1 MPSPSVSPSA
11 ITTSTASY
19 EHLKTPPRQL
29 PPKAATDPLAN
40 RPRLIPSHL
49 SLPTF
54 LLSTPGLTSATLSN
68 NPRSYSPEEDS
79 LPSANLGKDT
89 KPDPE
94 LEKYE
99 DLQLLVD
106 RQLEAETR
114 YGFSNT
120 QYPDGPL
127 THWPRLSSCSPGPP
141 PGLCTPR
148 RRVSVAPCG
157 SPNLPEAEEVE
168 IPFVWGRRY
177 SPSYSRQAT
186 PYREVTPYSDPEHY
200 THQKT
205 PFPEDTPHSV
215 RYRREETTDTD
226 GYSSFGEAYLR
237 TPNPRKP
244 RHFSN
249 EWDPIPTSQ
258 MLWCPPSRNGVRRS
272 ERLRNLYSPL
282 MEKQSRINKI
292 FNFFAPTP
300 LKVIITVVFAI
311 LLALYS
317 RTTVA
322 YAILPIHCLLDP
334 LCTSWHASRTQTTHF
349 LLSHTT
355 RHSTAL
361 LTFQNATSTYFLPI
375 PQTLSTLAANLH
387 TEATIQQRLARTR
400 DEITNADSLFTFAQ
414 EVVSTQ
420 RFLQETQTSLDS
432 TISLSI
438 SSLFRFSGYLL
449 HQNPSIPRPATSW
462 ERGVPRTTVAREST
476 IRRNFAGHVATLRV
490 LCGAMDHELFRA
502 QKRVEGAIR
511 VLEERKALHRNAF
524 FLLRQVVR
532 VLEGLRMVELRAFG
546 LALVERG
553 EEIEEEEG
561 EALGWKFEAF
571 YGVLEVLEGKSERSY
586 RLAPPDVVD
595 EGLGARL
602 EIGEGEDGVEPEVT
616 EMVDGKLGQDDFGRP
631 TEQGEKI
638 LKAEPAKGVEGFEV
652 RATANDG
659 SAEL

>member
-1 MPSPSVSPSA
+1 MPSPSVPPSA
-11 ITTSTASY
+11 IITSTASY
-19 EHLKTPPRQL
+19 EHLKTPPRQQL

-40 RPRLIPSHL
+40 RPRLISSRL
-49 SLPTF
+49 SLPEF

-79 LPSANLGKDT
+79 LSSANLGRDT
-89 KPDPE
+89 KLDPE
-94 LEKYE
+94 LEEYE

-106 RQLEAETR
+106 RQLETETR

-120 QYPDGPL
+120 QYPGGPL
-127 THWPRLSSCSPGPP
+127 TPWPRLSSCSPGPP

-168 IPFVWGRRY
+168 SPFVWGRY
-177 SPSYSRQAT
+177 PSYSRQVT
-186 PYREVTPYSDPEHY
+186 PCREVTPHSNPEDY
-200 THQKT
+200 THQEA

-215 RYRREETTDTD
+215 RYRREEIPDVD
-226 GYSSFGEAYLR
+226 GYSFGEAYLR
-237 TPNPRKP
+237 TPNPRKL
-244 RHFSN
+244 RDFSN
-249 EWDPIPTSQ
+249 AWDPMPTSQ

-292 FNFFAPTP
+292 SNFFAPTP

-317 RTTVA
+317 RTA
-322 YAILPIHCLLDP
+322 ASYAILPIHCFLDP
-334 LCTSWHASRTQTTHF
+334 LCTSWHGSRTQTTHS

-355 RHSTAL
+355 RYSTAL
-361 LTFQNATSTYFLPI
+361 LTFQNATSTYFLSI

-387 TEATIQQRLARTR
+387 TEAIIQQRLARTR

-420 RFLQETQTSLDS
+420 RFLQQTQTSLNS

-438 SSLFRFSGYLL
+438 SSLRRFSGYLL
-449 HQNPSIPRPATSW
+449 HQNPSILRPATSW
-462 ERGVPRTTVAREST
+462 ERGVPRTAVAREVT
-476 IRRNFAGHVATLRV
+476 IRKNFAGYVATLRV
-490 LCGAMDHELFRA
+490 LCGAIDHELFRA
-502 QKRVEGAIR
+502 QKRVGDAIR
-511 VLEERKALHRNAF
+511 MLEERKALHRNAF

-532 VLEGLRMVELRAFG
+532 VLEGLRMVELRALG

-571 YGVLEVLEGKSERSY
+571 YGVLEVLEGKSERPY
-586 RLAPPDVVD
+586 RLALPDVN
-595 EGLGARL
+595 EGLGPKL
-602 EIGEGEDGVEPEVT
+602 EIGEGEDGVELEVT
-616 EMVDGKLGQDDFGRP
+616 EMV
-631 TEQGEKI
+631 EGELDQLRKERNP
-638 LKAEPAKGVEGFEV
+638 KGWASEGVEGFEV
-652 RATANDG
+652 RATANSG
-659 SAEL
+659 GAEL